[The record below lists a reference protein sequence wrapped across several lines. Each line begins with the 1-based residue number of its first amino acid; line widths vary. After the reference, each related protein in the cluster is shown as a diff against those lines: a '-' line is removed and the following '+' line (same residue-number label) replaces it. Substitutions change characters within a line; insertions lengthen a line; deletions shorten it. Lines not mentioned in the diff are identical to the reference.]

1 MIASFDSFLEYMDI
15 PDTCKLGKPIYK
27 KMFQESGVLDASDK
41 AALKKDIE
49 KIRWLYTLK
58 PSTINIAP
66 YQDKE
71 REYPEVA
78 ILHVEVTN
86 PNRIKRIAHFINRSI
101 PYPLI
106 ILFTQEQDGNE
117 SVAIAVADKRINQA
131 DKEKWVIEEN
141 LVTDWITFIKRE
153 ELANKS
159 SIQQAFL
166 DSLKFSELP
175 FSNFWQFYQAIVDR
189 VVAFNCAE
197 LTDQF
202 KLGGKTKASSAN
214 RLATLQSIE
223 KLKLEKSNIA
233 NKLKK
238 EKQMGRQVELNTQV
252 KKINDK
258 IAQLTRNL

>member
-1 MIASFDSFLEYMDI
+1 MIASFDSLLEYMDV
-15 PDTCKLGKPIYK
+15 PNSCNLGKPIYK

-41 AALKKDIE
+41 AALKDDIE

-101 PYPLI
+101 PYPLV
-106 ILFTQEQDGNE
+106 ILFSYEQDGVE
-117 SVAIAVADKRINQA
+117 SVAISVADKRTNQA

-141 LVTDWITFIKRE
+141 LVTDWVVFIE
-153 ELANKS
+153 GDETANQS

-166 DSLKFSELP
+166 ESLKLTELP
-175 FSNFWQFYQAIVDR
+175 FSNFWQFYQAIIDR
-189 VVAFNCAE
+189 VVALNCAE
-197 LTDQF
+197 LTGQF
-202 KLGGKTKASSAN
+202 QVGSKTLASSAN
-214 RLATLQSIE
+214 RLETLQSIE
-223 KLKLEKSNIA
+223 KLKSEKSEIA

-238 EKQMGRQVELNTQV
+238 EKQMGKQVELNTQV

-258 IAQLTRNL
+258 IAQLTSNL